1 LFAGQ
6 GRHTPHGGPA
16 PFSFT
21 DPATAPIVLLD
32 ADLAAGSK
40 TGPTG
45 RGTRDPRTDQ
55 MITVTRLNGPP
66 FALNPDLIERVE
78 ATPDT
83 VITLVDDA
91 KYVVRESVE
100 EIIARVRD
108 SKAAV
113 VAMSHLLEKGV
124 SGGPTLHLV
133 SDHEVES

>member
-1 LFAGQ
+1 
-6 GRHTPHGGPA
+6 
-16 PFSFT
+16 
-21 DPATAPIVLLD
+21 
-32 ADLAAGSK
+32 
-40 TGPTG
+40 
-45 RGTRDPRTDQ
+45 

-124 SGGPTLHLV
+124 SGAPTLHLV

>member
-1 LFAGQ
+1 
-6 GRHTPHGGPA
+6 
-16 PFSFT
+16 
-21 DPATAPIVLLD
+21 
-32 ADLAAGSK
+32 
-40 TGPTG
+40 
-45 RGTRDPRTDQ
+45 

-113 VAMSHLLEKGV
+113 VAMSHMLEKGV
-124 SGGPTLHLV
+124 SGAPNLHLV